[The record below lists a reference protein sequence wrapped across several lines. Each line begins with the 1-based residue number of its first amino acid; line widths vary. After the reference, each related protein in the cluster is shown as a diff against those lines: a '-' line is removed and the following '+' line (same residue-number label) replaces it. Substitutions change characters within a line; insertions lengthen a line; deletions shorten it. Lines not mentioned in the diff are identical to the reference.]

1 MNTFEMYKKV
11 KNLPFGN
18 RIFTFF
24 MCLRVPYFGSIKP
37 RMLVMEEGHVEV
49 GMSQH
54 RAVHN
59 HIKSIHAIAVCN
71 LCEIAMGMLCESTI
85 PNNLRWI
92 PAGMDVKY
100 LKITKGKIKAVAKAK
115 KEDFKPGNLGIHV
128 DVLNSNNELVTTAV
142 ITVNIKEK
150 K

>member
-1 MNTFEMYKKV
+1 MKTFDAYKKV

-24 MCLRVPYFGSIKP
+24 MCRRVPYFGSISP
-37 RMLVMEEGHVEV
+37 LITIMEEGHVEV
-49 GMSQH
+49 EMTQH

-71 LCEIAMGMLCESTI
+71 LCEIAMGMVCESTI
-85 PNNLRWI
+85 PDNMRWI

-100 LKITKGKIKAVAKAK
+100 LKITKGKIRAVAKIK
-115 KEDFKPGNLGIHV
+115 KEDFKPGNLGIPV
-128 DVLNSNNELVTTAV
+128 EVFNSKNELVTKAI

-150 K
+150 